1 MDRDTATAKAN
12 YCGPGIYGIY
22 AQRPYHNTG
31 NYVPYS
37 LQTVSGFFNV
47 PQSYLQVIES
57 NFSLCLAGV
66 LILNSGDVLEIN
78 TTAPSIV
85 NTSCAACTFNASL
98 QNRSSSHGDH
108 LVASITFSGDI
119 KFRSGSTV
127 KVFGKY
133 ALSLTSQNGNILIE
147 TDINMTCGEEVL
159 NTTCL
164 GGFTQSSAPQL
175 VGHRGRVKLFKGQKI
190 FSFIII
196 CLVLHSVGSPK
207 TDCHR

>member
-1 MDRDTATAKAN
+1 M
-12 YCGPGIYGIY
+12 
-22 AQRPYHNTG
+22 
-31 NYVPYS
+31 
-37 LQTVSGFFNV
+37 
-47 PQSYLQVIES
+47 
-57 NFSLCLAGV
+57 

-85 NTSCAACTFNASL
+85 ITSCAACTFNASL
-98 QNRSSSHGDH
+98 QYRSSSHGDH
-108 LVASITFSGDI
+108 LAASITFSGDI
-119 KFRSGSTV
+119 EFKSGSTV

-133 ALSLTSQNGNILIE
+133 ALSLTSQNGIIWIE

-164 GGFTQSSAPQL
+164 GGFTQSSSPQL
-175 VGHRGRVKLFKGQKI
+175 VGPNGRGQVKSKLFKGQKI

-196 CLVLHSVGSPK
+196 CLVLHSVGPPK

>member
-1 MDRDTATAKAN
+1 MLVNIKN
-12 YCGPGIYGIY
+12 IYI
-22 AQRPYHNTG
+22 NK
-31 NYVPYS
+31 
-37 LQTVSGFFNV
+37 
-47 PQSYLQVIES
+47 YLEKIIES
-57 NFSLCLAGV
+57 TFSLCLAGA
-66 LILNSGDVLEIN
+66 LILNSGDEIN

-85 NTSCAACTFNASL
+85 NTSCAACAFNASL

-119 KFRSGSTV
+119 EFKSGSTV
-127 KVFGKY
+127 KVCGKY

-164 GGFTQSSAPQL
+164 GGFTQSSSAQL
-175 VGHRGRVKLFKGQKI
+175 VGPFFLKKLLFKGEKV
-190 FSFIII
+190 FSFTIIW
-196 CLVLHSVGSPK
+196 LALHSVGPPK

>member
-1 MDRDTATAKAN
+1 M
-12 YCGPGIYGIY
+12 
-22 AQRPYHNTG
+22 
-31 NYVPYS
+31 
-37 LQTVSGFFNV
+37 
-47 PQSYLQVIES
+47 
-57 NFSLCLAGV
+57 

-85 NTSCAACTFNASL
+85 NTSCAACVFNASL

-119 KFRSGSTV
+119 EFKSGSTV

-147 TDINMTCGEEVL
+147 TDINMTCGEDVL

-164 GGFTQSSAPQL
+164 GGFTQSSSAQL
-175 VGHRGRVKLFKGQKI
+175 VGRIKYDKRLLFEGEKV

-196 CLVLHSVGSPK
+196 PLVLHSVGPPK

>member
-1 MDRDTATAKAN
+1 M
-12 YCGPGIYGIY
+12 
-22 AQRPYHNTG
+22 
-31 NYVPYS
+31 
-37 LQTVSGFFNV
+37 
-47 PQSYLQVIES
+47 
-57 NFSLCLAGV
+57 

-85 NTSCAACTFNASL
+85 NTSCAACAFNASL

-108 LVASITFSGDI
+108 LAASITFSGDI
-119 KFRSGSTV
+119 KFKSGSTI

-164 GGFTQSSAPQL
+164 GGFTQSSSAQL
-175 VGHRGRVKLFKGQKI
+175 VGSPGQVNIKLFKGQKI
-190 FSFIII
+190 FSFLII
-196 CLVLHSVGSPK
+196 CLVLHSVGPPK